1 MTTSFSVEAMRFL
14 GQAFHRAWVEEHGS
28 TPPQEFRNTI
38 GQGWDT
44 DWRASDEE
52 ARAARSEARAWCK
65 RRIAERCLFGVD
77 LNPMA
82 VQLARVALWIESAA
96 GDRPLTY
103 FQHHVR
109 EGNALLGTWLNRLRM
124 PPVPA
129 LSRLSSE
136 AQPGLFE
143 KLVRDAVTQAARL
156 RRSIDETA
164 PDDLRREG
172 IEPDT
177 VEEQAFKDRQR
188 RRSEQMLAT
197 ATLLCDLRTAAAFI
211 PDIWTDWHTLCSL
224 VGSPQEL
231 RSYIAQRPWRDAFAQ
246 TRERERFFHWEI
258 EFPEIF
264 VETDDA
270 GFDAVLG
277 NPPWDKVLP
286 ARKDFYARHDVL
298 IRAFSGDDL
307 DRRVQELQSAHPGLA
322 DDFEGYRART
332 RTVASLLRKGGDFPH
347 SEAKSGAAHEDVSKY
362 FLDRAAQ
369 LVRKRGAVG
378 MVAPS
383 VVYNGDGCVGLRRHL
398 LNKTSVE
405 RFYGFENRRKIFPI
419 DSRYKFVSLVFRKGA
434 ASGAFEAAFMRHDLE
449 ELKATAAPGSPT
461 RPRLA
466 EHRAPWLVTMRGDEI
481 ERLSPETSAFLEYRG
496 ARDQDIVR
504 RMHNGRPALGSQGD
518 GSWNARLF
526 TDLAHMQ
533 IYNNNR
539 DKDIWTDPA
548 SGRLYSPEM
557 VLGRVPA
564 DFGETLVRMRERG
577 FWPVFEG
584 KHIDQF
590 VVGIKPIRWWLSVE
604 QAEGKYGRAPRA
616 EPTLVFRETAR
627 NTDERTCIA
636 AVLPS
641 FSAAT
646 HKLTGVLVETVDAH
660 AAASVFNSFAFD
672 WCLRRRTAGTNVS
685 FTYIQP
691 MPVPAPAVVRRLPV
705 IPTRLAWESR
715 IQHITED
722 GDLWPALWSANRAIA
737 EAYGLNPADLGH
749 MLSTF
754 PGMARKRRDFVAYV
768 RTRLAEW
775 ADETGERYPRRRG
788 AGVLRVAERP
798 TDAGA

>member
-1 MTTSFSVEAMRFL
+1 M
-14 GQAFHRAWVEEHGS
+14 
-28 TPPQEFRNTI
+28 
-38 GQGWDT
+38 
-44 DWRASDEE
+44 
-52 ARAARSEARAWCK
+52 
-65 RRIAERCLFGVD
+65 
-77 LNPMA
+77 
-82 VQLARVALWIESAA
+82 QLARVALWIESAA

-103 FQHHVR
+103 FEHHVR
-109 EGNALLGTWLNRLRM
+109 QGNALLGTWLSRLRM
-124 PPVPA
+124 PPLPA

-143 KLVRDAVTQAARL
+143 KLVRDAVTEAARL

-188 RRSEQMLAT
+188 RRAEEILAT
-197 ATLLCDLRTAAAFI
+197 ATLLCDLRTAAAFV
-211 PDIWTDWHTLCSL
+211 PEIWADWHTLCSL

-231 RSYIAQRPWRDAFAQ
+231 QSYVAGRPWRDAFAQ
-246 TRERERFFHWEI
+246 TRQRERFLHWEI

-264 VETDDA
+264 VETDSP

-298 IRAFSGDDL
+298 IRAFTGNDL
-307 DRRVQELQSAHPGLA
+307 DRRVQELHEGHPGLA
-322 DDFEGYRART
+322 DDFKAYRART
-332 RTVASLLRKGGDFPH
+332 RTVASVLRKSGDFPH

-362 FLDRAAQ
+362 FLDRAAR
-369 LVRKRGAVG
+369 LVRDDGAVG

-398 LNKTSVE
+398 LNETLVE

-419 DSRYKFVSLVFRKGA
+419 DSRYKFVSLVFRRRP
-434 ASGAFEAAFMRHDLE
+434 ASGTFDAAFMRHDLE
-449 ELKATAAPGSPT
+449 ELKATASLGSPKPA
-461 RPRLA
+461 RPAERRASWVVTLA
-466 EHRAPWLVTMRGDEI
+466 RDEI

-496 ARDQDIVR
+496 PRDQDIVR
-504 RMHNGRPALGSQGD
+504 LMHDGRPTLDDSDPHAWG
-518 GSWNARLF
+518 ARLISWR
-526 TDLAHMQ
+526 AHEVV
-533 IYNNNR
+533 YNSSE
-539 DKDIWTDPA
+539 DKDLWTDPG
-548 SGRLYSPEM
+548 SGRLYSPDM
-557 VLGRVPA
+557 VLRQAPA
-564 DFGETLVRMRERG
+564 DFGETLVRMREQG

-604 QAEGKYGRAPRA
+604 LAERKYGRKPRA

-636 AVLPS
+636 AVLPAC
-641 FSAAT
+641 SAAAHT
-646 HKLTGVLVETVDAH
+646 LTGMVADHVDAH
-660 AAASVFNSFAFD
+660 AAASVFNSLAFD
-672 WCLRRRTAGTNVS
+672 WCLRLRTAGTHVS

-691 MPVPAPAVVRRLPV
+691 MPVLAPAVLKQLPV
-705 IPTRLAWESR
+705 IATRLAWESR

-722 GDLWPALWSANRAIA
+722 RDLWPAIWSANRAIA
-737 EAYGLNPADLGH
+737 DAYGLNRADLGH
-749 MLSTF
+749 ILSTF
-754 PGMARKRRDFVAYV
+754 PGMARKRQDFVAYV
-768 RTRLAEW
+768 RARLGEW
-775 ADETGERYPRRRG
+775 ADETGERYPAHRSTG
-788 AGVLRVAERP
+788 ILRVAERP
-798 TDAGA
+798 ADVGS